1 VSEPT
6 RRRLLVAS
14 AAWPLVAR
22 AAASA
27 PGNALALPAVEL
39 LDGGRI
45 EVGDWAARPAVV
57 VFWATHCPFCKRHNA
72 HVDKLHRLQANAGA
86 AALRVLGVA
95 LDSDA
100 AKVRH
105 YMAANGYAFPV
116 ALDDDAAAVRRYMAG
131 NGYAFPVA
139 LDGGRLRPL
148 FTSRQVIPMTCA
160 LERGARLLQAWPGEM
175 FEEDVLELPQLL
187 APRAG

>member
-6 RRRLLVAS
+6 RRRLLVAG

-27 PGNALALPAVEL
+27 PGNALALPAVDL
-39 LDGGRI
+39 LDGGRL

-95 LDSDA
+95 LD
-100 AKVRH
+100 
-105 YMAANGYAFPV
+105 
-116 ALDDDAAAVRRYMAG
+116 DDAAAVRRYMAA

-148 FTSRQVIPMTCA
+148 FTPRQVIPMTCA